1 MGYMVRT
8 ETLDVAS
15 DQKLADMA
23 ATAKGHIAHMTLH
36 WTGGGAHQ
44 AYTSYNICIDTDG
57 KVYAMT
63 NSLIN
68 EQSVLGEDWAQH
80 VEGRN
85 TDNVGICLL
94 CGAGASETADGEI
107 DWGEVPPTDAQA
119 ASLARVV
126 AIIGKNAGVE
136 INSDTVM
143 THGEVAAIDGY
154 AVGSGD
160 PQERWDLDRL
170 PQSGSQSGGDFIRA
184 KANEYLET
192 GKVTIPKG
200 TSNPISYG
208 IGTGST
214 SGYSGP
220 ISDIIDFASFVQTKA
235 FESEMTQMFSQSMQ
249 DTLHTYLSKF
259 MTKFYHNIYYIP
271 TLPDNLTIVVKPEC
285 CFIEPPA
292 CNVIYPTLKNSISYA
307 RDPKSEPTRI
317 MAISDPISYMFGGAS
332 TSLTQLITMAF
343 LDEEETKNS
352 DGTTTTV
359 PKVVS
364 LNAIKNAF
372 DVKLDLKHPQYNLT
386 TFEKKYG
393 IRILKDARGEDLYL
407 FLASKGKTNGKKP
420 TYVYARSNMTEI
432 CKTLERLAKYSLLRA
447 RYEPRRGSCEMY
459 FNPYIVPGF
468 PMLSIEGSATSTL
481 NIYAYVTSVTHNI
494 TDNGWGTTISFSDT
508 HLTSEPRP
516 DAFPIAEAEYT
527 ETIDT
532 TYKNLLGA
540 AMTKID
546 KSSGPATCRDAYNN
560 SDKTTLSM
568 LKKVWRPLTTREQ
581 HLKDICDGA
590 TVVEDKKYT
599 WFKNGSGKSFFDE
612 SIQAKIKTYTEKI
625 FDGEAMS
632 TADVR

>member
-1 MGYMVRT
+1 MENLPNGEGLYWARQEQARLEGCQPQTLQALEYLARWTYNRT
-8 ETLDVAS
+8 GLQLIVTAGTNGTSHTEGEYSHYNGWKLDVNTYGGTNGTS
-15 DQKLADMA
+15 D
-23 ATAKGHIAHMTLH
+23 
-36 WTGGGAHQ
+36 
-44 AYTSYNICIDTDG
+44 
-57 KVYAMT
+57 
-63 NSLIN
+63 
-68 EQSVLGEDWAQH
+68 
-80 VEGRN
+80 
-85 TDNVGICLL
+85 LL
-94 CGAGASETADGEI
+94 ND
-107 DWGEVPPTDAQA
+107 
-119 ASLARVV
+119 
-126 AIIGKNAGVE
+126 
-136 INSDTVM
+136 
-143 THGEVAAIDGY
+143 
-154 AVGSGD
+154 D
-160 PQERWDLDRL
+160 PQIQQE
-170 PQSGSQSGGDFIRA
+170 FIDYA
-184 KANEYLET
+184 HSLGLGCVAENQ
-192 GKVTIPKG
+192 G
-200 TSNPISYG
+200 TSNAHIDVQCGGDGFDWGDGKSYG
-208 IGTGST
+208 GFSTPSTPTYNVTNTGTSTGSITGT
-214 SGYSGP
+214 STTTGYHGP

-235 FESEMTQMFSQSMQ
+235 FESEMTQTFSQSMQ

-447 RYEPRRGSCEMY
+447 RYDPRRGSCEMY

-590 TVVEDKKYT
+590 TVVEDTKYT